1 MFCDNSSVIKL
12 SKNPVLYG
20 RSKYIDVRF
29 YFLCNLTMDGVV
41 ELKYCGTSEQL
52 TDIMIKPLKL
62 KSFVKLQEV
71 LGMKFLVEVN

>member
-1 MFCDNSSVIKL
+1 
-12 SKNPVLYG
+12 
-20 RSKYIDVRF
+20 
-29 YFLCNLTMDGVV
+29 MDGVV